1 MSLRTM
7 NFFGLPVTFRVEAR
21 KNAAAVILSMRS
33 RDKEHIDG
41 NGAIVYEHP
50 PRIVRFT
57 DEASVEK
64 RVLELIP
71 ECLQRAFD
79 PTTKEG
85 RALRD
90 KFAQRLPLAALI
102 AADFDRVAQEM
113 GWANSTQ
120 KDHKKLLDLLV
131 SKLGRIPFCE
141 ITQEMFAF
149 HLREGG
155 FSSYQINGQIY
166 AMRALVI
173 YEETQCLI
181 SSHFMDTFAMGNR
194 RVVVEPRDA
203 SRHFEK
209 NILTHAQVREIA
221 ASCAE
226 NLESSRGYLYLGLI
240 LMLATGITINELCAL
255 TWGSFS
261 SSNAYTGVTVIEIG
275 SEAKRVGDVY
285 HIEKL
290 NWPRRRTLPLPPT
303 VAKLYHK
310 VKDSAP
316 NVQENV
322 PFMRSFKNAAR
333 RMRPDEV
340 EKWLKVFLRGF
351 NFAKQKEAKNLL
363 KHPGRVLRET
373 FRAAMAIC
381 GCDADEIRYLYG
393 SAPESVFARNYCA
406 YDDPR
411 ELAKLAAVLERYFLS
426 LTGAPNTILDFKINR
441 SGEDHAIAAASG
453 GRISGDLTID
463 ISQISHDNLE
473 AGKDL
478 IIDFKANDT
487 IFVTTELDLE
497 EN

>member
-1 MSLRTM
+1 MSLRIVD
-7 NFFGLPVTFRVEAR
+7 FFGLPVTFRVEAR
-21 KNAAAVILSMRS
+21 KNTAAVILSLRS
-33 RDKEHIDG
+33 HDKERIDG

-71 ECLQRAFD
+71 ECLRRAFD
-79 PTTKEG
+79 PDTKAG
-85 RALRD
+85 CSLRK
-90 KFAQRLPLAALI
+90 KFAQSLPLGALI
-102 AADFDRVAQEM
+102 AADFDRVAQYM
-113 GWANSTQ
+113 KWSTST
-120 KDHKKLLDLLV
+120 KKEYMRSFELLV
-131 SKLGRIPFCE
+131 SKFDRIPFCE
-141 ITQEMFAF
+141 ITQEKFAL

-155 FSSYQINGQIY
+155 YSDYQINGQIY

-194 RVVVEPRDA
+194 RVVVGPRDA

-226 NLESSRGYLYLGLI
+226 NLESSRGYLYLGVML
-240 LMLATGITINELCAL
+240 LMTTGITISELCAL
-255 TWGSFS
+255 TWGAFS

-333 RMRPDEV
+333 RMRPDEFDR
-340 EKWLKVFLRGF
+340 WLKGF
-351 NFAKQKEAKNLL
+351 FKSFDFSKQPELKSLTKNPERTL
-363 KHPGRVLRET
+363 KAT
-373 FRAAMAIC
+373 FRSTLESC
-381 GCDADEIRYLYG
+381 GCDAEEIRYLCG
-393 SAPESVFARNYCA
+393 NAPESVFARNYCA

-411 ELAKLAAVLERYFLS
+411 ELAKLAAVVEHYIFS
-426 LTGAPNTILDFKINR
+426 LMSASDTALDFKINR
-441 SGEDHAIAAASG
+441 SGEDYAIAAAPGS
-453 GRISGDLTID
+453 RISGDLTVD
-463 ISQISHDNLE
+463 LSKISHDNLE
-473 AGKDL
+473 AGRDL
-478 IIDFKANDT
+478 LIDFKANDT

>member
-1 MSLRTM
+1 MSLRIVD
-7 NFFGLPVTFRVEAR
+7 FFGLPVTFRVEAR
-21 KNAAAVILSMRS
+21 KNTAAVILSLRS
-33 RDKEHIDG
+33 HDKERIDG

-71 ECLQRAFD
+71 ECLRRAFD
-79 PTTKEG
+79 PDTKAG
-85 RALRD
+85 CSLRK
-90 KFAQRLPLAALI
+90 KFAQSLPLATVI
-102 AADFDRVAQEM
+102 AADFDRVAQSM
-113 GWANSTQ
+113 KWANPT
-120 KDHKKLLDLLV
+120 KKEHKKWLDLLV
-131 SKLGRIPFCE
+131 SKFGRIPFCE
-141 ITQEMFAF
+141 ITQEKFAL

-155 FSSYQINGQIY
+155 YSDYQINGQIY

-194 RVVVEPRDA
+194 RVVVGPRDA

-226 NLESSRGYLYLGLI
+226 NLESSRGYLYLGVML
-240 LMLATGITINELCAL
+240 LMTTGITISELCAL
-255 TWGSFS
+255 TWGAFS

-340 EKWLKVFLRGF
+340 EKWLKGFFKSFDFSKQPELKSLTKNPERTLR
-351 NFAKQKEAKNLL
+351 A
-363 KHPGRVLRET
+363 T
-373 FRAAMAIC
+373 FRSALESC
-381 GCDADEIRYLYG
+381 GCDEEEIRYLCG
-393 SAPESVFARNYCA
+393 NAPKSVFAQNYCA

-411 ELAKLAAVLERYFLS
+411 ELAKLAAVLDKYAIS
-426 LTGAPNTILDFKINR
+426 LTETPCDVSEFKISRKDEDVVMTSTPNCR
-441 SGEDHAIAAASG
+441 FSGDVIIDIDG
-453 GRISGDLTID
+453 ISG
-463 ISQISHDNLE
+463 HNFE
-473 AGKDL
+473 AGSDL
-478 IIDFKANDT
+478 LLCIKSNDN
-487 IFVTTELDLE
+487 IFFTAKLKSKET
-497 EN
+497 